1 MAITELTPSAQ
12 PIVLGHQNAPK
23 VLILI
28 HGLTLS
34 GRQFVPIGQFL
45 LSSLGQNWQIVLP
58 TAPIQK
64 VTWLGGQMASAWFDL
79 PVGRFDKNQ
88 DETGLNQAKTYIHS
102 LIDELVQIGVN
113 PKNIVLSGFS
123 QGGALALLSA
133 LTYPARLGGAV
144 CLSGYLPM
152 ADKLGNALQRAD
164 KSPILLAHGTH
175 DEPIDISLAKNA
187 DLMLQ
192 NNGFTVNF
200 NTYPIGHSIDER
212 ELFDV
217 ADWLKNC

>member
-1 MAITELTPSAQ
+1 MAMLDFTPSAQ

-88 DETGLNQAKTYIHS
+88 DKTGLNQAKTYIHS
-102 LIDELVQIGVN
+102 LIGELVQIGVN
-113 PKNIVLSGFS
+113 PKNIVLGGFS

-133 LTYPARLGGAV
+133 LTYSAELGGAV

-152 ADKLGNALQRAD
+152 ADKLGEFLQRLD
-164 KSPILLAHGTH
+164 KLPILMAHGTN

-187 DLMLQ
+187 VSILQ
-192 NNGFTVNF
+192 NDGFTVNF

-217 ADWLKNC
+217 ADWLKQL

>member
-1 MAITELTPSAQ
+1 MAILDFTPSVS
-12 PIVLGHQNAPK
+12 PIILGEQNASK

-113 PKNIVLSGFS
+113 PKNIVLGGFS

-133 LTYPARLGGAV
+133 LTYPAELGGAV

-152 ADKLGNALQRAD
+152 ADKLGEFLQRSG
-164 KSPILLAHGTH
+164 KLPILMAHGTN

-187 DLMLQ
+187 VSILQ
-192 NNGFTVNF
+192 NDGFDVAF
-200 NTYPIGHSIDER
+200 KSYPIGHTIDET
-212 ELFDV
+212 ELLDV
-217 ADWLKNC
+217 ANWLKNC